1 MATIRKRGER
11 WQAQVRL
18 QGNPLVTK
26 TFTLKGDAEAWA
38 RQQEV
43 SIERGE
49 IESGRRS
56 LKAFLLKDLLERY
69 EVELT
74 PLKRGAVSEAC
85 RIRTLKAA
93 TIASLSLD
101 KLTPSVLARHRDE
114 RLLVV
119 SGPSVKRELAILQHC
134 LEVAR
139 KDWGVPLSKN
149 PMEAVRKP
157 QSAKPR
163 TRRLSTEDAEKLAIG
178 LLKTRNRLLGD
189 VVRFAIATGMR
200 RGEILALRW
209 SNVDLQARTAHL
221 PQTKNGK
228 SRTVPLSAAALAI
241 LESQERPA
249 ESDVVFPSTGNAVRL
264 AWERLKKR
272 AGVEDLRFHDL
283 RHEAISRFFE
293 HGLSMAEVSAIS
305 GHKDPR
311 MLMRYTHLRAE
322 DIAGKLKDM
331 GSPELRGD
339 QNTRSLVINRLFP
352 R

>member
-1 MATIRKRGER
+1 VATIRKRAER

-18 QGNPLVTK
+18 QGHPPVTK
-26 TFTLKGDAEAWA
+26 TFTLKADAEAWA
-38 RQQEV
+38 RRQEV

-49 IESGRRS
+49 IESGGRS
-56 LKAFLLKDLLERY
+56 LKTFLLKDLLERY
-69 EVELT
+69 EAELT

-93 TIASLSLD
+93 TVARISLD

-114 RLLVV
+114 RLAVV

-139 KDWGVPLSKN
+139 KDWGVPLPKN

-157 QSAKPR
+157 PSAKPR
-163 TRRLSTEDAEKLAIG
+163 PRRLTSEDAEKLVTG

-200 RGEILALRW
+200 RGEILSLRW
-209 SNVDLQARTAHL
+209 ANVDLQARTAHL
-221 PQTKNGK
+221 PRTKNGE

-241 LESQERPA
+241 LESRERPA
-249 ESDVVFPSTGNAVRL
+249 ESDVVFPTTGNAVRL
-264 AWERLKKR
+264 AWERLKAR
-272 AGVEDLRFHDL
+272 AGVDDLRFHDL

-293 HGLSMAEVSAIS
+293 HGLSMPEVSAIS

-322 DIAGKLKDM
+322 VIAGKLRDM
-331 GSPELRGD
+331 GPQELRGD
-339 QNTRSLVINRLFP
+339 QNRRGSVGPLDLRQ
-352 R
+352 

>member
-1 MATIRKRGER
+1 M
-11 WQAQVRL
+11 
-18 QGNPLVTK
+18 
-26 TFTLKGDAEAWA
+26 
-38 RQQEV
+38 
-43 SIERGE
+43 
-49 IESGRRS
+49 
-56 LKAFLLKDLLERY
+56 
-69 EVELT
+69 
-74 PLKRGAVSEAC
+74 
-85 RIRTLKAA
+85 
-93 TIASLSLD
+93 
-101 KLTPSVLARHRDE
+101 
-114 RLLVV
+114 
-119 SGPSVKRELAILQHC
+119 
-134 LEVAR
+134 
-139 KDWGVPLSKN
+139 
-149 PMEAVRKP
+149 
-157 QSAKPR
+157 
-163 TRRLSTEDAEKLAIG
+163 
-178 LLKTRNRLLGD
+178 
-189 VVRFAIATGMR
+189 
-200 RGEILALRW
+200 
-209 SNVDLQARTAHL
+209 DLQARTAHL

-283 RHEAISRFFE
+283 RHEAISQFFE

>member
-1 MATIRKRGER
+1 VATIRKRGER

-18 QGNPLVTK
+18 QGHQPLTK
-26 TFTLKGDAEAWA
+26 TFTLKADAEAWA

-49 IESGRRS
+49 ISSGRRS
-56 LKAFLLKDLLERY
+56 LKAFFLKDLLQRY
-69 EVELT
+69 QAEVT
-74 PLKRGAVSEAC
+74 PLKRGAAPEAY
-85 RIRTLKAA
+85 RLKTLKSA

-101 KLTPSVLARHRDE
+101 KLTPSVLSRHRDE
-114 RLLVV
+114 RLAVV
-119 SGPSVKRELAILQHC
+119 SGPSVRRELAILQHC

-139 KDWGVPLSKN
+139 KEWGVPLPRN

-157 QSAKPR
+157 PSAKPR
-163 TRRLSTEDAEKLAIG
+163 TRRLSSEDAEKLAVG

-200 RGEILALRW
+200 RGEILSLRW
-209 SNVDLQARTAHL
+209 SNVDLQACTAHL
-221 PQTKNGK
+221 PETKNSE

-241 LESQERPA
+241 LESRGRPA
-249 ESDVVFPSTGNAVRL
+249 ESDVVFPATGNAVRL
-264 AWERLKKR
+264 AWERLKAR

-293 HGLSMAEVSAIS
+293 HGLSMPEVSAIS

-322 DIAGKLKDM
+322 DIAGKLRDM

-339 QNTRSLVINRLFP
+339 QKHKS
-352 R
+352 